1 MIGGINAANGLAE
14 SISVRDTMPLAQS
27 NHAYIIIPTY
37 FRGVLI
43 SV

>member
-1 MIGGINAANGLAE
+1 MQQMDLLRV
-14 SISVRDTMPLAQS
+14 SVLWLVRDTIPLAQS
-27 NHAYIIIPTY
+27 NHAYIPTY